1 MGFLKSWFK
10 KGVGLVGKHLMD
22 TANSFTGGLAG
33 KILDKGVSIANKH
46 SGLIGKTLN
55 AIGKDVFS
63 DETRKKMSNFADKA
77 LKYIPDGKIKDTL
90 SKINDAA
97 QGRQNVKPINNTQTN
112 KQINSNSIQT
122 IERPKRKS
130 S

>member
-1 MGFLKSWFK
+1 M
-10 KGVGLVGKHLMD
+10 
-22 TANSFTGGLAG
+22 
-33 KILDKGVSIANKH
+33 
-46 SGLIGKTLN
+46 
-55 AIGKDVFS
+55 FS

-97 QGRQNVKPINNTQTN
+97 QGRQNIKPINNTQTN
-112 KQINSNSIQT
+112 SNPIST
-122 IERPKRKS
+122 IERSKRKS